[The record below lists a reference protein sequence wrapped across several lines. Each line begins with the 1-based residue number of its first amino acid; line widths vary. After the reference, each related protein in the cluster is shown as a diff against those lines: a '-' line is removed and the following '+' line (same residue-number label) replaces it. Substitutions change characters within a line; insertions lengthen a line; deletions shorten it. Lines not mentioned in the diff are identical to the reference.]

1 MKSNANVKIT
11 RDLKSPEAVGVHHRL
26 LCMTGKNKGLSYY
39 VKANRVVLGRGE
51 SVDVQ
56 VLDSK
61 SSREHAELTL
71 HGGKYVLTDL
81 GSQNGVTVNDL
92 KVNQHTLED
101 GDRVIIGQTV
111 FKYSV
116 LKVEPDLTLI
126 EGEDEEDDE
135 GELEEFKDKRSEKKK
150 GKKKKTS
157 ASEQNNKKK
166 LIYVIVG
173 LAVVFLFLGDGK
185 KEKQETEESQS
196 GRRNLDPSLR
206 VQPGDSGKTETDIE
220 QERKLNAVLHRGL
233 REFREGNYF
242 RAIAEFNFAL
252 LISPNNGRAS
262 FYLNRTRQRLDEEI
276 EINFTKA
283 RQEVD
288 ALKYDAAIVSYCSV
302 IRLLRDYP
310 DDERYKEAEKQIDRI
325 KEKMGYL
332 ANEDSCFSRQ

>member
-1 MKSNANVKIT
+1 MKSTANVKIT
-11 RDLKSPEAVGVHHRL
+11 RELKVPEAVGVHHRL

-39 VKANRVVLGRGE
+39 VKGKRAVLGRGE
-51 SVDVQ
+51 HVDVQ
-56 VLDSK
+56 VLDTK

-126 EGEDEEDDE
+126 EGEEDDDE
-135 GELEEFKDKRSEKKK
+135 LSELEESSSDKPKSKKSKASNAEKD
-150 GKKKKTS
+150 KKKKI
-157 ASEQNNKKK
+157 
-166 LIYVIVG
+166 IYAIAG
-173 LAVVFLFLGDGK
+173 LAIVFLIFGDAE
-185 KEKQETEESQS
+185 KEKQDETTDKDS
-196 GRRNLDPSLR
+196 NNTLDRSLKM
-206 VQPGDSGKTETDIE
+206 QPTNSGKTETDIE

-276 EINFTKA
+276 GMNFTKA
-283 RQEVD
+283 RQEVN
-288 ALKYDAAIVSYCSV
+288 ALKYDAAIISYCSV
-302 IRLLRDYP
+302 LRLLRDYP
-310 DDERYKEAEKQIDRI
+310 EDERYIEAEKQIDLI
-325 KEKMGYL
+325 KERMGYL

>member
-1 MKSNANVKIT
+1 MKSTSNVKIT
-11 RDLKSPEAVGVHHRL
+11 RDLKTPEAVGLHHRL

-39 VKANRVVLGRGE
+39 IKAKRAVLGRGE
-51 SVDVQ
+51 NVDVQ
-56 VLDSK
+56 VLDNK

-71 HGGKYVLTDL
+71 HGGKYILTDL

-111 FKYSV
+111 FKYNI

-126 EGEDEEDDE
+126 EGADEDFNEVTEYEE
-135 GELEEFKDKRSEKKK
+135 SSA
-150 GKKKKTS
+150 GKKKS
-157 ASEQNNKKK
+157 KKK
-166 LIYVIVG
+166 KSPEENKDKKKKIIYAVVG
-173 LAVVFLFLGDGK
+173 LAVVMLFLGDGE
-185 KEKQETEESQS
+185 KERQTDEEESQKKD
-196 GRRNLDPSLR
+196 RLDPELR
-206 VQPGDSGKTETDIE
+206 VQPGDTGKTETDIE

-262 FYLNRTRQRLDEEI
+262 FYLNRTTQRLDEEI
-276 EINFTKA
+276 EQNFTKA

-310 DDERYKEAEKQIDRI
+310 DDPRYVEAEEQIDLI
-325 KEKMGYL
+325 QEKMGYL

>member
-1 MKSNANVKIT
+1 MKSTSNVKIT
-11 RDLKSPEAVGVHHRL
+11 RDLKAPEAVGVHHRL

-39 VKANRVVLGRGE
+39 IKAKRVVLGRGE
-51 SVDVQ
+51 TVDVQ
-56 VLDSK
+56 VLDNK
-61 SSREHAELTL
+61 SSREHAELTI
-71 HGGKYVLTDL
+71 HGGKYILTDL

-101 GDRVIIGQTV
+101 GDRVIIGQSV
-111 FKYSV
+111 FKYNI

-126 EGEDEEDDE
+126 EADDE
-135 GELEEFKDKRSEKKK
+135 DSGEVTEYEDNPTEKKK
-150 GKKKKTS
+150 ARKKKP
-157 ASEQNNKKK
+157 ADEDQNKRKKI
-166 LIYVIVG
+166 IYAVVG
-173 LAVVFLFLGDGK
+173 LFVLFLIFGDGDQ
-185 KEKQETEESQS
+185 EKQDS
-196 GRRNLDPSLR
+196 GEKEQKRNRLDPSLR
-206 VQPGDSGKTETDIE
+206 VQPGDTGKTETDIE

-276 EINFTKA
+276 ELNFTKA
-283 RQEVD
+283 RQEAD

-310 DDERYKEAEKQIDRI
+310 EDERYIEAVEQIDRI
-325 KEKMGYL
+325 EEKMGYL
-332 ANEDSCFSRQ
+332 ADEDSCFSRQ